1 MSKILT
7 QDEVDA
13 LLKGMSGGEI
23 ETETDSVEDDSGV
36 TVYDLTN
43 QDRIIRGRMPTLEI
57 INDRFA
63 RILRTTLSGSLRKVI
78 DVSAFSI
85 DMIKFGEFMRAL
97 PVPTSLHIFK
107 VDPLRGHGIM
117 VIETKLVFSLVD
129 NFFGGSGQ
137 SYIKI
142 EGRDFTAIEN
152 RLINKVVHIAMED
165 LEKAWNPVHPL
176 KLTYVRSETNP
187 QFASVVAPTEVVI
200 VIKFEVELEQTVG
213 QLVLCLPY
221 STIEPIRSKLY
232 AGFQSDQLEV
242 DHEWIIRFIDQVREA
257 AVELRVEL
265 GRARISAERLLN
277 LQVGDVVKLEHDVE
291 RPLTVW
297 VEGMPKFNGFPG
309 VSRGNKAIQVADDMS
324 VYRYKEVLI

>member
-1 MSKILT
+1 MAKILT

-13 LLKGMSGGEI
+13 LLKGMGGGEV
-23 ETETDSVEDDSGV
+23 ETETDDGGDGEGI
-36 TVYDLTN
+36 TPYDLTN

-63 RILRTTLSGSLRKVI
+63 RFFRQTMSTALRKVI
-78 DVSAFSI
+78 DISAFSI

-107 VDPLRGHGIM
+107 ADPLRGHAIM
-117 VIETKLVFSLVD
+117 VIETKLVFNLVD
-129 NFFGGSGQ
+129 SFFGGSGRG
-137 SYIKI
+137 YIKV
-142 EGRDFTAIEN
+142 EGRDFTPIES
-152 RLINKVVHIAMED
+152 RLIAKIIKMALED

-176 KLTYVRSETNP
+176 TLSYVRGETNP

-213 QLVLCLPY
+213 TLIICLPY

-242 DHEWIIRFIDQVREA
+242 DTAWINRFIERVREA
-257 AVELRVEL
+257 EVNMVIEL
-265 GRARISAERLLN
+265 GRTMITGEDIMN
-277 LQVGDVVKLEHDVE
+277 LAIGDVIMLKHDVRE
-291 RPLTVW
+291 PLEVK
-297 VEGMPKFNGFPG
+297 VEGVPKFKVFAGS
-309 VSRGNKAIQVADDMS
+309 SRGQKAVRIVDDIAP
-324 VYRYKEVLI
+324 KIWEE

>member
-23 ETETDSVEDDSGV
+23 ETETDTVEDDSGV

-63 RILRTTLSGSLRKVI
+63 RILRTTLSGLLRKVI

-107 VDPLRGHGIM
+107 VDPLRGHGII
-117 VIETKLVFSLVD
+117 VIETKLVFNLVD
-129 NFFGGSGQ
+129 NFFGGSGR
-137 SYIKI
+137 SFVKI

-152 RLINKVVHIAMED
+152 KLINKVILIALDD

-176 KLTYVRSETNP
+176 KLLYVRSETNP

-213 QLVLCLPY
+213 TLIVCLPY

-242 DHEWIIRFIDQVREA
+242 DHEWINRFIDQVRQA
-257 AVELRVEL
+257 SVNVTIEL
-265 GRARISAERLLN
+265 GQALMTGRDLLD
-277 LQVGDVVKLEHDVE
+277 LKKGDVIQLNQDVAE
-291 RPLTVW
+291 PLMAK
-297 VEGMPKFNGFPG
+297 VEGVPKFLGFAG
-309 VSRGNKAIQVADDMS
+309 VMRGNKAFQISGDIS
-324 VYRYKEVLI
+324 HS

>member
-7 QDEVDA
+7 QEEVDA

-23 ETETDSVEDDSGV
+23 ETESDSVDDDSGI

-63 RILRTTLSGSLRKVI
+63 RILRTTLSSALRKVI

-117 VIETKLVFSLVD
+117 VIETKLVFNLVD
-129 NFFGGSGQ
+129 NFFGGSGH
-137 SYIKI
+137 SFIKI

-152 RLINKVVHIAMED
+152 RLINKVILMAMDD

-187 QFASVVAPTEVVI
+187 QFASVVAPTEVVV
-200 VIKFEVELEQTVG
+200 VIKFEIELEQAVG
-213 QLVLCLPY
+213 TLIICLPY

-242 DHEWIIRFIDQVREA
+242 DHEWINRFIDQVREA
-257 AVELRVEL
+257 AVMITVEL
-265 GRARISAERLLN
+265 GKASLTAGELMNLKAGEVLTLN
-277 LQVGDVVKLEHDVE
+277 QDVSQ
-291 RPLTVW
+291 PLTVR
-297 VEGMPKFNGFPG
+297 VEGVPKFNGFPG
-309 VSRGNKAIQVADDMS
+309 VSRGNKALQISSAVKKA
-324 VYRYKEVLI
+324 

>member
-23 ETETDSVEDDSGV
+23 ETESDSVEDDAGV

-63 RILRTTLSGSLRKVI
+63 RIFRTTMSSSLRKVI

-107 VDPLRGHGIM
+107 VDPLRGHGVM
-117 VIETKLVFSLVD
+117 VIETKLVFNLVD
-129 NFFGGSGQ
+129 NFFGGTGRSFV
-137 SYIKI
+137 KI

-152 RLINKVVHIAMED
+152 KLINKVILMAMDD

-213 QLVLCLPY
+213 TLIICLPY
-221 STIEPIRSKLY
+221 STVEPIRSKLY

-242 DHEWIIRFIDQVREA
+242 DHEWIHRFIDQVRKA
-257 AVELRVEL
+257 SVDVRIQL
-265 GRARISAERLLN
+265 GKATISG
-277 LQVGDVVKLEHDVE
+277 GDLMGLKEGHVLMLEQDVND
-291 RPLTVW
+291 PLIAS
-297 VEGMPKFNGFPG
+297 VEGVPKFRGFPG
-309 VSRGNKAIQVADDMS
+309 VFRGNKAFQVDS
-324 VYRYKEVLI
+324 EISTT

>member
-1 MSKILT
+1 MAKILT

-13 LLKGMSGGEI
+13 LLKGMGGGEV
-23 ETETDSVEDDSGV
+23 ETETNDGADAEGI
-36 TVYDLTN
+36 TPYDLTN

-63 RILRTTLSGSLRKVI
+63 RFFRQTMSTALRKVI
-78 DVSAFSI
+78 DISAFSI

-107 VDPLRGHGIM
+107 ADPLRGHAVM
-117 VIETKLVFSLVD
+117 VIETKLVFNLVD
-129 NFFGGSGQ
+129 SFFGGSGRG
-137 SYIKI
+137 YIKV
-142 EGRDFTAIEN
+142 EGRDFTPIES
-152 RLINKVVHIAMED
+152 RLVTKVIKMALED

-176 KLTYVRSETNP
+176 TLSYVRGETNP

-213 QLVLCLPY
+213 TLIICLPY

-242 DHEWIIRFIDQVREA
+242 DTAWINRFIERVREA
-257 AVELRVEL
+257 EVNMNVEL
-265 GRARISAERLLN
+265 GRTMVTGEDVMN
-277 LQVGDVVKLEHDVE
+277 LTVGDVIMLQHDVRE
-291 RPLTVW
+291 PLTVN
-297 VEGMPKFNGFPG
+297 VEGVPKFKVFAGS
-309 VSRGNKAIQVADDMS
+309 SRGQTAVRIVGDIAPKIWED
-324 VYRYKEVLI
+324 

>member
-1 MSKILT
+1 MAKILT

-13 LLKGMSGGEI
+13 LLKGMGGGEV
-23 ETETDSVEDDSGV
+23 ETETDNSGNDEGI
-36 TVYDLTN
+36 TPYDLTN

-63 RILRTTLSGSLRKVI
+63 RFFRQTMSTALRKVI
-78 DVSAFSI
+78 DISAFSI

-107 VDPLRGHGIM
+107 ADPLRGHAIM
-117 VIETKLVFSLVD
+117 VIETKLVFNLVD
-129 NFFGGSGQ
+129 SFFGGSGRG
-137 SYIKI
+137 YIKV
-142 EGRDFTAIEN
+142 EGRDFTPIES
-152 RLINKVVHIAMED
+152 RLIAKIIKMALED

-176 KLTYVRSETNP
+176 TLSYVRGETNP

-213 QLVLCLPY
+213 TLIICLPY

-242 DHEWIIRFIDQVREA
+242 DTAWINRFIERVREA
-257 AVELRVEL
+257 EVNMMVEL
-265 GRARISAERLLN
+265 GRTMVTGEDIMN
-277 LQVGDVVKLEHDVE
+277 LAIGDVIMLTHDVRE
-291 RPLTVW
+291 PLEVK
-297 VEGMPKFNGFPG
+297 VEGVPKFKVFAGS
-309 VSRGNKAIQVADDMS
+309 SRGQKAVRVVSDIAP
-324 VYRYKEVLI
+324 KIWEE

>member
-1 MSKILT
+1 
-7 QDEVDA
+7 V
-13 LLKGMSGGEI
+13 
-23 ETETDSVEDDSGV
+23 V
-36 TVYDLTN
+36 
-43 QDRIIRGRMPTLEI
+43 
-57 INDRFA
+57 
-63 RILRTTLSGSLRKVI
+63 
-78 DVSAFSI
+78 DVSTTSI

-137 SYIKI
+137 SFIKI

-176 KLTYVRSETNP
+176 RLTYVRSETNP

-242 DHEWIIRFIDQVREA
+242 DHEWINRFIGQVREA
-257 AVELRVEL
+257 AVELVVEL
-265 GRARISAERLLN
+265 GRARISAEGLLN
-277 LQVGDVVKLEHDVE
+277 LHVGDVVKLEQDVE
-291 RPLTVW
+291 HPLTVW
-297 VEGMPKFNGFPG
+297 VEGIPKFSGFPG
-309 VSRGNKAIQVADDMS
+309 VSRGNKALKVSCDISD
-324 VYRYKEVLI
+324 YKYKEVLI

>member
-1 MSKILT
+1 VSKILT
-7 QDEVDA
+7 QEEVDA

-23 ETETDSVEDDSGV
+23 ETETDAVEDDSGV

-63 RILRTTLSGSLRKVI
+63 RLLRTTLSSALRKVL
-78 DVSAFSI
+78 DVSAFSL

-107 VDPLRGHGIM
+107 VDPLRGHGII
-117 VIETKLVFSLVD
+117 VIETKLVFNLVD
-129 NFFGGSGQ
+129 NFFGGSGR
-137 SYIKI
+137 SFIKI
-142 EGRDFTAIEN
+142 EGRDFTAIEH
-152 RLINKVVHIAMED
+152 RLINKIILMALED

-213 QLVLCLPY
+213 TLIICLPY

-242 DHEWIIRFIDQVREA
+242 DHEWIHRFIDQVRQA
-257 AVELRVEL
+257 PVQISVEL
-265 GRARISAERLLN
+265 GRTTITARDLLK
-277 LQVGDVVKLEHDVE
+277 LKQGDVIQLEQDVGE
-291 RPLTVW
+291 PIVAK
-297 VEGMPKFNGFPG
+297 VEGVPKFRGYAG
-309 VSRGNKAIQVADDMS
+309 LTKGNKAFQIS
-324 VYRYKEVLI
+324 KEIHN

>member
-1 MSKILT
+1 LSKILT

-23 ETETDSVEDDSGV
+23 ETEADSVEDDSGV

-63 RILRTTLSGSLRKVI
+63 RILRTTLSSSLRKVI

-107 VDPLRGHGIM
+107 VDPLRGHGVM

-137 SYIKI
+137 SFIKI

-152 RLINKVVHIAMED
+152 KLINKVIVMALED
-165 LEKAWNPVHPL
+165 LEKAWNPVHAL

-200 VIKFEVELEQTVG
+200 VIKFEVELEQAVG
-213 QLVLCLPY
+213 TLVICLPY

-242 DHEWIIRFIDQVREA
+242 DHEWINRFIEQVREA
-257 AVELRVEL
+257 TVELRVEL
-265 GRARISAERLLN
+265 GRTTISTHDLLN
-277 LQVGDVVKLEHDVE
+277 IHVGDVIPLSQDVNQA
-291 RPLTVW
+291 LTVR
-297 VEGMPKFNGFPG
+297 VEGVPKFRGFPG
-309 VSRGNKAIQVADDMS
+309 VFRGNKALQVS
-324 VYRYKEVLI
+324 EEIRGR

>member
-1 MSKILT
+1 
-7 QDEVDA
+7 VDA

-23 ETETDSVEDDSGV
+23 ETESDTVEDDSGV

-63 RILRTTLSGSLRKVI
+63 RLLRTTLSGSLRKVI

-107 VDPLRGHGIM
+107 VDPLRGHGVM
-117 VIETKLVFSLVD
+117 VIETKLVFNLVD
-129 NFFGGSGQ
+129 NFFGGSGR
-137 SYIKI
+137 SFVKI
-142 EGRDFTAIEN
+142 EGRDFTPIEN
-152 RLINKVVHIAMED
+152 RLIHKVIRMAMED

-213 QLVLCLPY
+213 TLIICLPY
-221 STIEPIRSKLY
+221 STVEPIRSKLY

-242 DHEWIIRFIDQVREA
+242 DHEWINRFIEQVREA
-257 AVELRVEL
+257 SVQLTVDL
-265 GRARISAERLLN
+265 GRATITGGDLIN
-277 LQVGDVVKLEHDVE
+277 LAVGDVIMMDQDVNQ
-291 RPLTVW
+291 PLTIR
-297 VEGMPKFNGFPG
+297 VEGIPKFRGFPG
-309 VSRGNKAIQVADDMS
+309 VVRGNKAIRIQTDAAGRPV
-324 VYRYKEVLI
+324 R

>member
-23 ETETDSVEDDSGV
+23 ETESDSVEDDAGV

-63 RILRTTLSGSLRKVI
+63 RIFRTTMSSSLRKVI

-107 VDPLRGHGIM
+107 VDPLRGHGVM
-117 VIETKLVFSLVD
+117 VIETKLVFNLVD
-129 NFFGGSGQ
+129 NFFGGTGRSFV
-137 SYIKI
+137 KI

-152 RLINKVVHIAMED
+152 KLINKVILMAMDD

-213 QLVLCLPY
+213 TLIICLPY
-221 STIEPIRSKLY
+221 STVEPIRSKLY

-242 DHEWIIRFIDQVREA
+242 DHEWIHRFIDQVRKA
-257 AVELRVEL
+257 SVEV
-265 GRARISAERLLN
+265 
-277 LQVGDVVKLEHDVE
+277 
-291 RPLTVW
+291 
-297 VEGMPKFNGFPG
+297 PG
-309 VSRGNKAIQVADDMS
+309 PTGKSHHIRRRS
-324 VYRYKEVLI
+324 HEP

>member
-23 ETETDSVEDDSGV
+23 ETESDAVEDDSGV

-63 RILRTTLSGSLRKVI
+63 RLLRTTLSSSLRKVI
-78 DVSAFSI
+78 DVSAFSL

-97 PVPTSLHIFK
+97 PVPTSLHIYK

-117 VIETKLVFSLVD
+117 VIESKLVFNLVD
-129 NFFGGSGQ
+129 NFFGGSGR
-137 SYIKI
+137 SHVKI

-152 RLINKVVHIAMED
+152 RLINKVILMALED

-213 QLVLCLPY
+213 TLIICLPY
-221 STIEPIRSKLY
+221 STVEPIRSKLY

-242 DHEWIIRFIDQVREA
+242 DHEWINRFIAQVREA
-257 AVELRVEL
+257 SVELKVEL
-265 GRARISAERLLN
+265 GRTTIRAQDLLKLN
-277 LQVGDVVKLEHDVE
+277 VGDLIMLDHDVNV
-291 RPLTVW
+291 PLTVQ
-297 VEGMPKFNGFPG
+297 VEGIPKFRGLPG
-309 VSRGNKAIQVADDMS
+309 VVKGNKALQIVADDTPPA
-324 VYRYKEVLI
+324 RRQQ